1 MKRTSVILAALLCVV
16 LAAVKVSAG
25 TGDANEIEKVREFY
39 RQYAVAFSISD
50 YNQRIAKCDSL
61 LKTYCS
67 ETICKNTRDDRGVNG
82 LHYDDATD
90 DAGIDASSVKTLEV
104 KAQDNGYI
112 VTYKRNAK
120 DDRNREYTKNV
131 KLKVGMKD
139 GKIESVKAME

>member
-1 MKRTSVILAALLCVV
+1 MKRLSIILAALLCVV

-25 TGDANEIEKVREFY
+25 TGDANEVEKVREFY
-39 RQYAVAFSISD
+39 RQYAVAFSIGD

-82 LHYDDATD
+82 LHYDYATD

-139 GKIESVKAME
+139 GKINTVKAME

>member
-1 MKRTSVILAALLCVV
+1 MKRLNIILAALLCVV

-25 TGDANEIEKVREFY
+25 TGDANEVKKVHEFY
-39 RQYAVAFSISD
+39 QQYAVASSIGD

-61 LKTYCS
+61 LKSYCS

-82 LHYDDATD
+82 LHYDYATD
-90 DAGIDASSVKTLEV
+90 DAGINTSSVKTLEV
-104 KAQDNGYI
+104 KVQDNGYI

-120 DDRNREYTKNV
+120 DDHNREYTKNV

-139 GKIESVKAME
+139 GKINTVKAME

>member
-1 MKRTSVILAALLCVV
+1 MKRLSMILAALLCVV

-39 RQYAVAFSISD
+39 RQYAVAFSIGD

-82 LHYDDATD
+82 LHYDYATD

-139 GKIESVKAME
+139 GKIDTVKAME

>member
-1 MKRTSVILAALLCVV
+1 MAALLCVV

-50 YNQRIAKCDSL
+50 YNLRIAKCDSL
-61 LKTYCS
+61 LKSYCS

-82 LHYDDATD
+82 LHYDYATD
-90 DAGIDASSVKTLEV
+90 DAGINTSSVKTLEV
-104 KAQDNGYI
+104 KVQDNGYI

-120 DDRNREYTKNV
+120 DDHNREYTKSV

-139 GKIESVKAME
+139 GKIDTVKAME

>member
-1 MKRTSVILAALLCVV
+1 MKRLSIILAALLCVV

-50 YNQRIAKCDSL
+50 YNLRIAKCDSL
-61 LKTYCS
+61 LKSYCS

-82 LHYDDATD
+82 LHYDYATD
-90 DAGIDASSVKTLEV
+90 DAGINTSSVKTLEV
-104 KAQDNGYI
+104 KVQDNGYI

-120 DDRNREYTKNV
+120 DDHNRDYTKSV

-139 GKIESVKAME
+139 GKIDTVKAME

>member
-1 MKRTSVILAALLCVV
+1 MKRLSIILAALLCVV

-39 RQYAVAFSISD
+39 RQYAVASSIGD

-61 LKTYCS
+61 LKSYCS

-82 LHYDDATD
+82 LHYDYATD
-90 DAGIDASSVKTLEV
+90 DAGINTSSVKTLEV
-104 KAQDNGYI
+104 KVQDNGYI

-120 DDRNREYTKNV
+120 DDHNREYTKSV

-139 GKIESVKAME
+139 GKIDTVKAME

>member
-1 MKRTSVILAALLCVV
+1 MKRLSIILAALLCVV

-25 TGDANEIEKVREFY
+25 TGDANEVEKVRKFY
-39 RQYAVAFSISD
+39 QQYAVAFSIGD

-61 LKTYCS
+61 LKSYCS

-82 LHYDDATD
+82 LHYDYATD
-90 DAGIDASSVKTLEV
+90 DAGINTLSVKTLEV
-104 KAQDNGYI
+104 KVQDNGYI

-120 DDRNREYTKNV
+120 DDHNRKYTKSV

-139 GKIESVKAME
+139 GKIDTVKAME

>member
-1 MKRTSVILAALLCVV
+1 MKRLSMILAALLCVV

-39 RQYAVAFSISD
+39 RQYAVAFSIGD

-82 LHYDDATD
+82 LHYDYATD

-139 GKIESVKAME
+139 GKIDSVKAME

>member
-1 MKRTSVILAALLCVV
+1 MKRLSIILAALLCVV

-39 RQYAVAFSISD
+39 RQYAVAFSIGD
-50 YNQRIAKCDSL
+50 YNQRVAKCDSL
-61 LKTYCS
+61 LKNYCS
-67 ETICKNTRDDRGVNG
+67 ETICQNTRDDRGVNG
-82 LHYDDATD
+82 LPYDYATD
-90 DAGIDASSVKTLEV
+90 DAGIDASSAKTLEV

-112 VTYKRNAK
+112 VTYTRNAK

-139 GKIESVKAME
+139 GKIDTVKAME

>member
-1 MKRTSVILAALLCVV
+1 MATILCVM

-39 RQYAVAFSISD
+39 RQYAVASSIGD

-61 LKTYCS
+61 LKSYCS

-82 LHYDDATD
+82 LHYDYATD
-90 DAGIDASSVKTLEV
+90 DAGINTSSVKTLEV
-104 KAQDNGYI
+104 KVQDNGYI

-120 DDRNREYTKNV
+120 DDHNREYTKSV
-131 KLKVGMKD
+131 KLKIGMKD
-139 GKIESVKAME
+139 GKIDTVKAME

>member
-1 MKRTSVILAALLCVV
+1 MKRLNIILATLLCVV

-25 TGDANEIEKVREFY
+25 TGDANEVEKVREFY
-39 RQYAVAFSISD
+39 RQYAVAFSIGD

-61 LKTYCS
+61 LKSYCS

-82 LHYDDATD
+82 LHYDYATD
-90 DAGIDASSVKTLEV
+90 DAGINTSSVKTLEV
-104 KAQDNGYI
+104 KVQDNGYI

-120 DDRNREYTKNV
+120 DDHNREYTKNV

-139 GKIESVKAME
+139 GKINTVKAIE

>member
-1 MKRTSVILAALLCVV
+1 MKRLSIILAALLCVV

-39 RQYAVAFSISD
+39 RQYAVAFSIGD

-61 LKTYCS
+61 LKSYCS

-82 LHYDDATD
+82 LHYDYATD
-90 DAGIDASSVKTLEV
+90 DAGINTSSVKTLEV
-104 KAQDNGYI
+104 KVQDNGYI

-120 DDRNREYTKNV
+120 DDHNREYTKNV
-131 KLKVGMKD
+131 KLKVGMKN
-139 GKIESVKAME
+139 GKIDTVKAME

>member
-1 MKRTSVILAALLCVV
+1 MKRLSIILAALLCVV
-16 LAAVKVSAG
+16 LAAMKVSAG

-39 RQYAVAFSISD
+39 RQYAVASSIGD

-61 LKTYCS
+61 LKSYCS

-82 LHYDDATD
+82 LHYDYATD
-90 DAGIDASSVKTLEV
+90 DAGINTSSVKTLEV
-104 KAQDNGYI
+104 KVQDNGYI

-120 DDRNREYTKNV
+120 DDHNREYTKSV

-139 GKIESVKAME
+139 GKIDTVKAME

>member
-1 MKRTSVILAALLCVV
+1 MKRLSIILAALLCVV

-39 RQYAVAFSISD
+39 RQYAVASSIGD

-61 LKTYCS
+61 LKSYCS

-82 LHYDDATD
+82 LHYDYATD
-90 DAGIDASSVKTLEV
+90 DAGINTSSVKTLEV
-104 KAQDNGYI
+104 KVQDNGYI

-120 DDRNREYTKNV
+120 DDHNREYTKSV
-131 KLKVGMKD
+131 KLKIGMKD
-139 GKIESVKAME
+139 GKINTVKAIE

>member
-1 MKRTSVILAALLCVV
+1 MKRLSIILAALLCVV

-39 RQYAVAFSISD
+39 RQYAVAFSIGD
-50 YNQRIAKCDSL
+50 YNQRVAKCDSL
-61 LKTYCS
+61 LKNYCS

-82 LHYDDATD
+82 LHYDYATD
-90 DAGIDASSVKTLEV
+90 DAGIDASSTKTLEV

-139 GKIESVKAME
+139 GKINTVKAIE